1 MQAIVVNTAFS
12 RRRQSILHQDEKH
25 VEKLYDKD
33 AITEINWNLL
43 YLSSISLQDA
53 LVELLWFHRINYEAM
68 DRIYTKLVR
77 SGQAYSQ
84 ELEECRRGIRTH
96 IAEHRKAYKSCVEQ
110 LDRVQA
116 RAATSQRFGSGCRI
130 DPLSLDRN
138 HQAVAAMFPNEGF
151 LTQEGSSQNPL
162 HIAAMYG
169 MVNLCMHLLSTVS
182 QIERYIVLQDEA
194 GISPLQTSVARGH
207 VEVAKLLF
215 SATDVP
221 STMIP
226 GDLLHIALRRE
237 DDAMVKIL
245 LSKKVGFDY
254 RSSSG
259 ENCLHV
265 AAKLG
270 REDYLRLLLPMLEPD
285 SVDATE
291 YLCLWTP
298 LFVGCVEGHFST
310 VKLLLDAGADS
321 TRLDYLGWTAQENAA
336 FRGHLPVAELFPATN
351 AISKLIYALPSS
363 IPQRKKA
370 SLVDASPGLSHV
382 VLNLGGLQERE
393 MSKSLALNLPD
404 TPGHGLLLSIS
415 TSESTTSVERMIPP
429 FDDLVDDTL
438 VFAFRNLSKAAI
450 VFSIRK
456 SDAEQEDRGTLVGTG
471 IALLYTQSMCL
482 DRRHGTLVREQSVPI
497 LSRDTM
503 RLLGTI
509 DFSYLII
516 GPYSKL
522 GHSTPSFA
530 CLEDAGPTQLVGHRG
545 IPCA

>member
-12 RRRQSILHQDEKH
+12 RRRQSILQQDEKYI
-25 VEKLYDKD
+25 EKLYDKYT
-33 AITEINWNLL
+33 ITEPHWNLL

-53 LVELLWFHRINYEAM
+53 LVELLWFYRVNYEAM

-77 SGQAYSQ
+77 SGQAYSR
-84 ELEECRRGIRTH
+84 ELEEPRRGIRTH
-96 IAEHRKAYKSCVEQ
+96 IAEHKKAYKSCVDQ

-116 RAATSQRFGSGCRI
+116 RAATLQRVGSGDRI

-138 HQAVAAMFPNEGF
+138 HQAVAAIFPNERF

-182 QIERYIVLQDEA
+182 QIGRYIVLQDEA
-194 GISPLQTSVARGH
+194 GISPLQTSVAHGH
-207 VEVAKLLF
+207 IEIAELLL

-221 STMIP
+221 STLIP

-237 DDAMVKIL
+237 DDAMVKML
-245 LSKKVGFDY
+245 LSRKVGFEY

-270 REDYLRLLLPMLEPD
+270 REDYLRLLLPMLKSD

-291 YLCLWTP
+291 CSCLWTP
-298 LFVGCVEGHFST
+298 LFIGSVEGHFST

-336 FRGHLPVAELFPATN
+336 FRGHLPVAELFSVTN
-351 AISKLIYALPSS
+351 ATSKLSYALPSS

-370 SLVDASPGLSHV
+370 SLVDASPGFSHV

-393 MSKSLALNLPD
+393 MSKSLTLNLPD

-415 TSESTTSVERMIPP
+415 TSESTASIERMIPL
-429 FDDLVDDTL
+429 FDDPVDDTL
-438 VFAFRNLSKAAI
+438 VFAFRNLPKAAV
-450 VFSIRK
+450 VFNIRK
-456 SDAEQEDRGTLVGTG
+456 TDAEQEEHGTLIGTG

-482 DRRHGTLVREQSVPI
+482 DRRYGTLVREQSVPI

-522 GHSTPSFA
+522 VHSTPSFA
-530 CLEDAGPTQLVGHRG
+530 CLEDAGPAQLVGHRG
-545 IPCA
+545 ISCA